1 MKITNKELALLASLT
16 RATTYEEA
24 LNFLQARGRN
34 ERKEIDVYRL
44 LEILDMFKDIYSE
57 YYEGE
62 FTDLTLD

>member
-16 RATTYEEA
+16 KATTYEEA
-24 LNFLQARGRN
+24 LEFLQARKRN
-34 ERKEIDVYRL
+34 ERKDIDVYRL
-44 LEILDMFKDIYSE
+44 LEILDMFEDVNSE

>member
-24 LNFLQARGRN
+24 LDFLQARGRN

-44 LEILDMFKDIYSE
+44 LEILDMFKDVYSE

-62 FTDLTLD
+62 FADLTLD

>member
-16 RATTYEEA
+16 KATTCEEA
-24 LNFLQARGRN
+24 LEFLQARKRN

-44 LEILDMFKDIYSE
+44 LEILDMFEDVHSE
-57 YYEGE
+57 YFEGE

>member
-24 LNFLQARGRN
+24 LDFLQARGRN
-34 ERKEIDVYRL
+34 EKKEIDVYRL
-44 LEILDMFKDIYSE
+44 LEILDMFKDVYSE

>member
-24 LNFLQARGRN
+24 LDFLQARGRN

-44 LEILDMFKDIYSE
+44 LEILDMFKDVYSE

>member
-24 LNFLQARGRN
+24 LDFLQAR
-34 ERKEIDVYRL
+34 EKKKKKEIDVYRL
-44 LEILDMFKDIYSE
+44 LEILDMFKDVYSE

>member
-24 LNFLQARGRN
+24 LEFLQARKRN
-34 ERKEIDVYRL
+34 ERKDIDVYRL
-44 LEILDMFKDIYSE
+44 LEILDMFQDMYSE

>member
-1 MKITNKELALLASLT
+1 MKIKNEELALLASLT

-24 LNFLQARGRN
+24 LEFLKQRKRN

-44 LEILDMFKDIYSE
+44 LEILDMFKDVYSE

>member
-1 MKITNKELALLASLT
+1 MKIKNEELALLASLT

-24 LNFLQARGRN
+24 LEFLKARKRN

>member
-16 RATTYEEA
+16 KATTYEEA
-24 LNFLQARGRN
+24 LDFLQARGRN

-44 LEILDMFKDIYSE
+44 LEILDMFKDVYSE

>member
-24 LNFLQARGRN
+24 LEFLQARKRN

-44 LEILDMFKDIYSE
+44 LEILDMFQDVHSE

>member
-24 LNFLQARGRN
+24 LDFLQARGRN
-34 ERKEIDVYRL
+34 ERKEIDIYRL
-44 LEILDMFKDIYSE
+44 LEILDMFKDVYSE